1 MDANYK
7 IFLRGPLRP
16 LRLIAIAAALCT
28 AAVCAADKK
37 LNVLFIVSDDLNCSL
52 GCYGDKITQSPNIDR
67 LAARGVRFDRAY
79 CNYPVCNASRV
90 SFLSGRRPDTT
101 KVFGNGTNP
110 RVALGAD
117 FKFMPEYF
125 HDHGYFTASIGKI
138 SHPTHVSSI
147 KWDVQSDA
155 QRGQDEGDEERP
167 AAKAK
172 GKADT
177 KAKLDAE
184 SKLKR
189 RAAKAAKA
197 DAEAGA
203 GGDVPFGWQATGNDD
218 ADEPDGITARR
229 VVQLLEQHK
238 DGPFFIAAGFHKPHV
253 PHTAPKKYFDLYPA
267 EKMPLPQEPEG
278 HAKYIPKIAN
288 PAKYYPDLKPEQD
301 RAIIQ
306 HYHAATT
313 FMDAQVG
320 LLLDALDRLKLWDN
334 TVVVFIGDHG
344 WHLGEHHGFWAKV
357 SLMEESARAPLIIYA
372 PPKASG
378 GREAPGNSASAKT
391 QSNREADASRSPDTV
406 ASRSPMVCPR
416 VAEFVDVYPT
426 ITELCGLPKPAG
438 VEGTSLAP
446 LLDDPNRSWKKAA
459 FTVVTRPGGLG
470 RAVRTET
477 HTFILWPDGSEQLY
491 DHSRDPKEYDNLALD
506 TRVKEITNELRQLL
520 KSGPPAA
527 K

>member
-1 MDANYK
+1 MSLTIRLAA
-7 IFLRGPLRP
+7 FLLLVPLS
-16 LRLIAIAAALCT
+16 LS
-28 AAVCAADKK
+28 AADKK

-52 GCYGDKITQSPNIDR
+52 GCYGDKLTQSPNVDR

-101 KVFGNGTNP
+101 KVYGNGTNP

-138 SHPTHVSSI
+138 SHPTFAGSV

-155 QRGQDEGDEERP
+155 QRGQEEGDEERP
-167 AAKAK
+167 TAKAK
-172 GKADT
+172 GKADA
-177 KAKLDAE
+177 KAKLDDAA
-184 SKLKR
+184 KAKR
-189 RAAKAAKA
+189 RAMKAAQ
-197 DAEAGA
+197 AEAA
-203 GGDVPFGWQATGNDD
+203 SATGGDVPFGWQATANED
-218 ADEPDGITARR
+218 ATEPDGITARR
-229 VVQLLEQHK
+229 VVELLEQHK

-253 PHTAPKKYFDLYPA
+253 PHTAPKKYFELYPA
-267 EKMPLPQEPEG
+267 DKMPLPKEPEG

-288 PAKYYPDLKPEQD
+288 PAKYYPDLKPDQE
-301 RAIIQ
+301 RAIVQ

-320 LLLDALDRLKLWDN
+320 LLLDTLDRLKLWDN
-334 TVVVFIGDHG
+334 TVVVFLGDHG
-344 WHLGEHHGFWAKV
+344 WHLGEHDGYWAKV

-372 PPKASG
+372 PGKKSNA
-378 GREAPGNSASAKT
+378 ASA
-391 QSNREADASRSPDTV
+391 
-406 ASRSPMVCPR
+406 R

-426 ITELCGLPKPAG
+426 ITELCGLPLPAG
-438 VEGTSLAP
+438 VEGTSLAK
-446 LLDDPNRSWKKAA
+446 LLDEPNRPWKKAA

-491 DHSRDPKEYDNLALD
+491 DHARDPREYENLALD
-506 TRVKEITNELRQLL
+506 TRVKETANELRQLL
-520 KSGPPAA
+520 KSGPTVP

>member
-1 MDANYK
+1 
-7 IFLRGPLRP
+7 
-16 LRLIAIAAALCT
+16 
-28 AAVCAADKK
+28 
-37 LNVLFIVSDDLNCSL
+37 
-52 GCYGDKITQSPNIDR
+52 
-67 LAARGVRFDRAY
+67 
-79 CNYPVCNASRV
+79 
-90 SFLSGRRPDTT
+90 
-101 KVFGNGTNP
+101 
-110 RVALGAD
+110 
-117 FKFMPEYF
+117 MPEYF

-138 SHPTHVSSI
+138 SHPTFANSV

-155 QRGQDEGDEERP
+155 QRGQEEGDEERP

-172 GKADT
+172 AKAAEG
-177 KAKLDAE
+177 KAKLDDAA
-184 SKLKR
+184 KAKR
-189 RAAKAAKA
+189 RAAKAAKSEA
-197 DAEAGA
+197 DAAA
-203 GGDVPFGWQATGNDD
+203 GGDVPFGWQATSNED

-238 DGPFFIAAGFHKPHV
+238 DGSFFIAAGFHKPHV

-267 EKMPLPQEPEG
+267 DKMPLPQEPEG

-288 PAKYYPDLKPEQD
+288 PAKYYPDLKPGQE

-320 LLLDALDRLKLWDN
+320 LLLDALDRLKLWES

-344 WHLGEHHGFWAKV
+344 WHLGEHGGYWAKV

-372 PPKASG
+372 PGKKS
-378 GREAPGNSASAKT
+378 NSAS
-391 QSNREADASRSPDTV
+391 
-406 ASRSPMVCPR
+406 PR
-416 VAEFVDVYPT
+416 LAEFVDIYPT
-426 ITELCGLPKPAG
+426 VTELCGLPTPAG

-459 FTVVTRPGGLG
+459 FSVVTRPGGLG

-491 DHSRDPKEYDNLALD
+491 DYTRDPKEYDNLALD
-506 TRVKEITNELRQLL
+506 TRLKEIANELRQLL
-520 KSGPPAA
+520 KSST

>member
-1 MDANYK
+1 MLR
-7 IFLRGPLRP
+7 IFSLLSVS
-16 LRLIAIAAALCT
+16 IFALSFSIT
-28 AAVCAADKK
+28 AADKK

-52 GCYGDKITQSPNIDR
+52 GCYGDKITLSPNIDR

-79 CNYPVCNASRV
+79 CNYPVCNASRT

-101 KVFGNGTNP
+101 KVYGNGTNP
-110 RVALGAD
+110 RVSLGSD
-117 FKFMPEYF
+117 FKFMPEFF

-138 SHPTHVSSI
+138 SHPTFAGGV

-155 QRGQDEGDEERP
+155 QRGQEEGDEERP

-172 GKADT
+172 GKADA
-177 KAKLDAE
+177 KAKLDADA
-184 SKLKR
+184 KLKR

-197 DAEAGA
+197 EAEAGA
-203 GGDVPFGWQATGNDD
+203 GGDVPFGWQATGNED
-218 ADEPDGITARR
+218 AEEPDGITARR

-267 EKMPLPQEPEG
+267 DKMPLPQEPEG

-288 PAKYYPDLKPEQD
+288 PAKYYPDLKPEQE

-320 LLLDALDRLKLWDN
+320 LLLDTLDRLKLWDN

-344 WHLGEHHGFWAKV
+344 WHLGEHGGFWAKV
-357 SLMEESARAPLIIYA
+357 SLMEESARAPLIIF
-372 PPKASG
+372 
-378 GREAPGNSASAKT
+378 APGKKSNAAS
-391 QSNREADASRSPDTV
+391 SRL
-406 ASRSPMVCPR
+406 
-416 VAEFVDVYPT
+416 AEFVDVYPT
-426 ITELCGLPKPAG
+426 ITELCGLPTPAG

-446 LLDDPNRSWKKAA
+446 LLDDPNRAWKKAA

-491 DHSRDPKEYDNLALD
+491 DHTRDPKEYDNLALD
-506 TRVKEITNELRQLL
+506 TRVKETTNELRQLL
-520 KSGPPAA
+520 KNGPPAA
-527 K
+527 NK

>member
-1 MDANYK
+1 MMLR
-7 IFLRGPLRP
+7 IFSLATF
-16 LRLIAIAAALCT
+16 LIFALT
-28 AAVCAADKK
+28 SYSSAVDKK

-67 LAARGVRFDRAY
+67 LAARGMRFDRAY

-110 RVALGAD
+110 RIALGND

-138 SHPTHVSSI
+138 SHPTFARSL

-155 QRGQDEGDEERP
+155 QRGQEEGDEERP

-177 KAKLDAE
+177 KAKLDADA
-184 SKLKR
+184 KLKR

-197 DAEAGA
+197 EAEAGA
-203 GGDVPFGWQATGNDD
+203 GGDVPFGWQATGNED
-218 ADEPDGITARR
+218 AAEPDGITAHR
-229 VVQLLEQHK
+229 VVELLEQHK

-267 EKMPLPQEPEG
+267 DKMPLPQEPEG
-278 HAKYIPKIAN
+278 HEKYIPKIAN
-288 PAKYYPDLKPEQD
+288 PAKYYPDLKPEQE

-334 TVVVFIGDHG
+334 TVIVFLGDHG
-344 WHLGEHHGFWAKV
+344 WHLGEHGGYWAKV

-372 PPKASG
+372 PEK
-378 GREAPGNSASAKT
+378 K
-391 QSNREADASRSPDTV
+391 SNTVSP
-406 ASRSPMVCPR
+406 RL
-416 VAEFVDVYPT
+416 AEFVDVYPT
-426 ITELCGLPKPAG
+426 LTELCGLPLPAG

-446 LLDDPNRSWKKAA
+446 LLSDPSRDWKKAA
-459 FTVVTRPGGLG
+459 FSVVTRPGGLG

-491 DHSRDPKEYDNLALD
+491 DHTRDPKEYDNLALD
-506 TRVKEITNELRQLL
+506 TRVKDIANELRQML
-520 KSGPPAA
+520 KSAPPPA